1 MKVVWKLSVDENITI
16 KSQENTI
23 KVAENLN
30 FVIGNEY
37 FYCFSWFAL
46 QLNLPNWVYSEL
58 PETDSRF
65 RKDVRALENGNVKEA
80 ENEYENLTMKN
91 KIDSKGPYKP
101 KWFVYNDDK
110 AWEYNGNYW

>member
-1 MKVVWKLSVDENITI
+1 M
-16 KSQENTI
+16 
-23 KVAENLN
+23 N